1 MSREALDKL
10 SAFVSDR
17 SDILQKELDETS
29 QDAFSDNWE
38 LIVEV
43 NAAQISLLG
52 EIYNY
57 IQTLKSEQ

>member
-29 QDAFSDNWE
+29 QDVLSDNWE

-52 EIYNY
+52 EIYDY
-57 IQTLKSEQ
+57 IQTLKSE